1 MKRQFE
7 TIRESAGRPGRFGFC
22 ASVVLGL
29 ALSGPAHANEVTD
42 WEQVLFQAALSAQTS
57 PLNMARFSAIYNS
70 AVFDAV
76 NGIERRF
83 TPIYVQPKGPRSAS
97 VRAAATMAAYTIL
110 VKLYPS
116 QRATFDSRLVDSFA
130 AIGGGPTAET
140 QAAIARGMAWGQ
152 NAADQI
158 WDWRSNDGF
167 TANLPPFLG
176 GTNAGQWR
184 PTPPAFAPGVGT
196 NFVAMSPWVLKS
208 PSQFRPYGPPPMGS
222 VQYAN
227 DFNEAK
233 IMGSASS
240 SVRSTDQTVFSQFW
254 NASTGPYFWNQIAVG
269 LILSRNLSVPESA
282 RLLALMNLAMGDA
295 IITCFEAKYHFSFWR
310 PVTAIP
316 AAADDGN
323 SSTDADSTW
332 LPLITT
338 PAFPEYPSAHSTVSS
353 AAATVLAD
361 YFGDN
366 TSFSVKSDVL
376 TDVPAR
382 AFPSFTA
389 ALAEIKNAR
398 IFGGIHFRTAC
409 DDGQALGIQVG
420 NYILEHAI
428 RPARGQ
434 RGNAEVDSVH

>member
-1 MKRQFE
+1 MKMQFE
-7 TIRESAGRPGRFGFC
+7 TIRESAGRRGRFGFC
-22 ASVVLGL
+22 ASLLLGL

-42 WEQVLFQAALSAQTS
+42 WEQVLFQAALSAGTPS
-57 PLNMARFSAIYNS
+57 LNLTRFSAIYNA

-83 TPIYVQPKGPRSAS
+83 TPIHVQPKGPRNAS
-97 VRAAATMAAYTIL
+97 VRAAAVMAAYSIL
-110 VKLYPS
+110 GKLYPS
-116 QRATFDSRLVDSFA
+116 QKATFDARLVDSFA
-130 AIGGGPTAET
+130 AIGGGAAAESHS
-140 QAAIARGMAWGQ
+140 AIAQGMAWGQ
-152 NAADQI
+152 TAADQI

-167 TANLPPFLG
+167 FASIPPYVG

-184 PTPPAFAPGVGT
+184 PTPSAFAPGSGT
-196 NFVAMSPWVLKS
+196 NFVAMTPWVLRS

-222 VQYAN
+222 IQYAS
-227 DFNEAK
+227 DFNETK
-233 IMGSASS
+233 VMGSASS

-254 NASTGPYFWNQIAVG
+254 QASTASYYWNQIAVG
-269 LILSRNLSVPESA
+269 LVLSRSLSVVESA

-295 IITCFEAKYHFSFWR
+295 GITCFEAKYHFSFWR
-310 PVTAIP
+310 PVTAIQG
-316 AAADDGN
+316 AADDGN
-323 SSTDADSTW
+323 SSTDSDSTW

-353 AAATVLAD
+353 AAATVLMD

-366 TSFSVKSDVL
+366 TSFSAKSDVL
-376 TDVPAR
+376 TDIPAR
-382 AFPSFTA
+382 TFPSFSA

-420 NYILEHAI
+420 NYVLEHAI
-428 RPARGQ
+428 RPTRGQ
-434 RGNAEVDSVH
+434 RSNVEVGSVQ